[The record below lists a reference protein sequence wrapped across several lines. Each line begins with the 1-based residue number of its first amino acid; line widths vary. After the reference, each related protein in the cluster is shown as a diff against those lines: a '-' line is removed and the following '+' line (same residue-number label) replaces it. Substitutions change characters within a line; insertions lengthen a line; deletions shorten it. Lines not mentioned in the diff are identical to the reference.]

1 MQRPTSTSSSDR
13 PAYTWPMLDRR
24 GRPKDLGSAAALLW
38 PSPCSTARMYR
49 RIDVRARTQRHQ
61 SGP

>member
-24 GRPKDLGSAAALLW
+24 GRPKDLGSAAALLS
-38 PSPCSTARMYR
+38 PSPCSTARMYQLT
-49 RIDVRARTQRHQ
+49 DVQVQTQRHQ
-61 SGP
+61 NGL